1 MKYERISTVPLG
13 RAIPDEDQGYTVKV
27 SPENLSDEMTLKQEA
42 IIELETEAITGI
54 NAIIAKVEAA
64 TGRTLKGVKHV
75 EAMNKPGKKFHPKMK
90 QPVHGE
96 LRAFMYALGR
106 NVHDVWVFDNPDAFL
121 EWAAPIVTKG
131 YYGNDQ
137 EEF

>member
-13 RAIPDEDQGYTVKV
+13 RKIPDEDQGYEVKIT
-27 SPENLSDEMTLKQEA
+27 PENLSDEKVLKDEA
-42 IIELETEAITGI
+42 ITDLETEAITGI

-64 TGRTLKGVKHV
+64 TGRTLKGVKYV
-75 EAMNKPGKKFHPKMK
+75 QALKSKRKFHPKLS

-96 LRAFMYALGR
+96 LRTHMFTLGR
-106 NVHDVWVFDNPDAFL
+106 NVHDTWTFDSIDAFI
-121 EWAAPIVTKG
+121 EWATPILTKG
-131 YYGNDQ
+131 YYGNEDQ